1 MPDGLAPA
9 RIDELASALGQGGWI
24 DGGSDDAAP
33 YLTDWS
39 RAFTGSALGVARPTD
54 VAGVQATM
62 RFAKAAGL
70 GVVPQGGHTG
80 LVGGGTPYSNAN
92 VIVLSLKRMNRIRS
106 VDPLNYSM
114 VAEAGVI
121 LHDAQQA
128 AMQHDRFFPLSLG
141 AEGSCTIGGNLSTN
155 AGGVNVIRYGNA
167 RELVLGLEVVLPDGE
182 LWEGLRPLRKDN
194 TGYHLKHLFLGA
206 EGTLGVITA
215 AALKIFPRPMRTACA
230 WVATPSVKDA
240 LKVLEIARAET
251 GDAIETS
258 ELITR
263 RVVDMVVEHMD
274 GVRDPLPS
282 DSPFYILMEAST
294 TRRSEGGESPQEM
307 LEAALGMAI
316 EAGHASD
323 ALIAQSD
330 QQRAA
335 FWQIREL
342 APEASQRMAKPRVTW
357 DVTLPISALPEF
369 YDAAAKRMAEVAPDA
384 VFSGFGH
391 MGDGN
396 LHYSSIGDRVKEQRE
411 MLDRTLYDLVME
423 FDGSFSAE
431 HGIGQKRIDELQRY
445 KSPVEYRLMQGLK
458 QMLDPEGRMNPGKIV
473 QMD

>member
-1 MPDGLAPA
+1 MPDGAQPSTIEDL
-9 RIDELASALGQGGWI
+9 SGALGQGGWI
-24 DGGSDDAAP
+24 EGGSDDAAP

-54 VAGVQATM
+54 VAGVQTVM

-92 VIVLSLKRMNRIRS
+92 VIVLSLRRMNKIRS
-106 VDPLNYSM
+106 VDPLNYAM

-128 AMQHDRFFPLSLG
+128 ALEHDRFFPLSLG

-215 AALKIFPRPMRTACA
+215 AALKVFPRPMRTACG
-230 WVATPSVKDA
+230 WVATPSVRDA
-240 LKVLEIARAET
+240 LKVLETVRQET
-251 GDAIETS
+251 GDAVETS

-263 RVVDMVVEHMD
+263 QVVNIVTEHME

-282 DSPFYILMEAST
+282 DSPFYILMEVST
-294 TRRSEGGESPQEM
+294 TRKSEGGESPQEM
-307 LEAALGMAI
+307 LEGALAAAL
-316 EAGHASD
+316 EAGYATD
-323 ALIAQSD
+323 AVVAQSD
-330 QQRAA
+330 QQRAD

-342 APEASQRMAKPRVTW
+342 APEASQRMNRPRVTW

-369 YDAAAKRMAEVAPDA
+369 YDAAMARMNEVAPD
-384 VFSGFGH
+384 VIFSGFGH

-396 LHYSSIGDRVKEQRE
+396 LHYSAIGDRAKDIRDL
-411 MLDRTLYDLVME
+411 LDRTLYDLVME

-431 HGIGQKRIDELQRY
+431 HGIGQKRLDELQRY

-458 QMLDPEGRMNPGKIV
+458 RMLDPDGRMNPGKIV
-473 QMD
+473 RMD